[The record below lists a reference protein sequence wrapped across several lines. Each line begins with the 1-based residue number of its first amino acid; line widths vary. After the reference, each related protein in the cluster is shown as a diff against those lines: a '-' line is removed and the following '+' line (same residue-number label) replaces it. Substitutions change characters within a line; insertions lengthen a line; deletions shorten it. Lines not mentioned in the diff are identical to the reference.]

1 MAINEINT
9 TTPFLPTVLPSQTLN
24 VIPPVTAPFTNVVP
38 GQAAAAL
45 TLTPI
50 QEAELLINETLLNL
64 SFVPST
70 PPESLVLF
78 TTDPLL
84 AALEATQGLDAT
96 QQVELLLNETLLNLS
111 PIPPPS
117 PDPLLIN
124 ETNPTLVATNT
135 LQNLNITEQAAV
147 FINDTFQGLS
157 SALPVLTPVA
167 GTTTPTTVTV
177 PLAGNLNPALATVAP
192 ALLTIPATEI
202 ATPTEIVTAAAA
214 TPITTTAAGTATTT
228 VAVTENLNPAAQ
240 AVPTVDPTNF
250 GVAVY
255 EIRDQTPAPAEP
267 EPVRPDIFPP
277 VPIGRVRPVGRLVLR
292 KEWEKRKGGK
302 ILEDIRQST
311 PMAEK
316 SIQQVISQA
325 NEELLANGIPLHLVF
340 AKKDK
345 RYLLD
350 IYDCSED
357 DACHLKQEVPIN
369 LKKLPTILDNIQ
381 HESGIII
388 DLIT

>member
-9 TTPFLPTVLPSQTLN
+9 TTPVLPPVLPSQTQN
-24 VIPPVTAPFTNVVP
+24 VIPPVTVPFTNVNPV
-38 GQAAAAL
+38 QATAAQ
-45 TLTPI
+45 TLTPV

-64 SFVPST
+64 NFVPST
-70 PPESLVLF
+70 PPEALVLF

-84 AALEATQGLDAT
+84 ATLEATQGLDAT

-124 ETNPTLVATNT
+124 ETNPALETIAAI
-135 LQNLNITEQAAV
+135 QNLTITEQAAV
-147 FINDTFQGLS
+147 LINETFQGLNS
-157 SALPVLTPVA
+157 TPPVLTPTVA
-167 GTTTPTTVTV
+167 ATTPTTATA
-177 PLAGNLNPALATVAP
+177 PLAENLNPALPTAGP
-192 ALLTIPATEI
+192 AQLTIPATATAPPTETVTT
-202 ATPTEIVTAAAA
+202 ATPATIPTPVTS
-214 TPITTTAAGTATTT
+214 TTT
-228 VAVTENLNPAAQ
+228 VAVTEELNPAAQ
-240 AVPTVDPTNF
+240 AVPPVDPTNF

-267 EPVRPDIFPP
+267 KPIRPDIFPS

-292 KEWEKRKGGK
+292 KEWERRKGGK
-302 ILEDIRQST
+302 IQENIQQSA

-357 DACHLKQEVPIN
+357 DACRLEQEVPIN
-369 LKKLPTILDNIQ
+369 LKELSTVLDNIQ